1 MSVITAKV
9 LEGVHKYCEQHNIS
23 ITINPVGMSVITNS
37 YGGTALLTIEQLT
50 ALIDAGLMPD
60 TYTSVNE
67 QMKENDYTLDTLFNI
82 AKEYNLDIT
91 ITSDNDLN
99 VFNGE
104 TERQSTMTVCEFKEY
119 LHYLELHI
127 KFLDRME

>member
-23 ITINPVGMSVITNS
+23 ITINPVGMSVVTNS
-37 YGGTALLTIEQLT
+37 YVTIEQLT
-50 ALIDAGLMPD
+50 ALIDTGLIPD

-67 QMKENDYTLDTLFNI
+67 QMKENDYSLDTLFNI
-82 AKEYNLDIT
+82 AKEYDLDIT

-104 TERQSTMTVCEFKEY
+104 TERQSTMTVSEFKEY

-127 KFLDRME
+127 KFLDRMK

>member
-23 ITINPVGMSVITNS
+23 ITINPVGMSVVTNS
-37 YGGTALLTIEQLT
+37 YVTIEQLT
-50 ALIDAGLMPD
+50 SLIDAGLMPD

-67 QMKENDYTLDTLFNI
+67 QMKENDYSLDALFNI
-82 AKEYNLDIT
+82 AKEYDLDIT

-104 TERQSTMTVCEFKEY
+104 TERQSTMTVSEFKEY

-127 KFLDRME
+127 KFLDRMK

>member
-1 MSVITAKV
+1 MTDITV
-9 LEGVHKYCEQHNIS
+9 N
-23 ITINPVGMSVITNS
+23 N
-37 YGGTALLTIEQLT
+37 
-50 ALIDAGLMPD
+50 
-60 TYTSVNE
+60 TSVNE
-67 QMKENDYTLDTLFNI
+67 QMGENDYSLDTLFNI

>member
-23 ITINPVGMSVITNS
+23 ITINTVGMSVITNS

-67 QMKENDYTLDTLFNI
+67 QMKENDYSLDALFNI
-82 AKEYNLDIT
+82 AKEYDLDIT

-104 TERQSTMTVCEFKEY
+104 TERQSTMTVSEFKEY

-127 KFLDRME
+127 KFLDRMK